1 METADAIVEKGLDK
15 LGYKYVALD
24 DCWSD
29 TKRDAN
35 GNLQPEKK
43 SFPNG
48 MKHVADYVH
57 SKGLFFGLYTSLGT
71 ETC

>member
-29 TKRDAN
+29 TKRDVN

-43 SFPNG
+43 VFQT
-48 MKHVADYVH
+48 V
-57 SKGLFFGLYTSLGT
+57 
-71 ETC
+71 